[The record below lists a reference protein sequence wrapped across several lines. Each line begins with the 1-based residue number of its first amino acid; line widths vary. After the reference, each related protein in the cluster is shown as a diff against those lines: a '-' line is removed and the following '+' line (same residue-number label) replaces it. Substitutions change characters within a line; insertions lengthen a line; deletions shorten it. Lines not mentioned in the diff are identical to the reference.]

1 MSAVSEIMST
11 DLQVIEPPENLG
23 RAARSMQVFDIGDLP
38 ICDGHRLPGMVID
51 RDITAR
57 AVAEGLNAAQC
68 SLSDVTSADLQ
79 FCTAHLDAQDVMRQ
93 MADRQ
98 TRRLPL
104 IDTDRHLVGTVS
116 LGDLALRQQGD
127 IARTLRH
134 ISAPARADA
143 GRV

>member
-11 DLQVIEPPENLG
+11 DLQVIEPQENLG
-23 RAARSMQVFDIGDLP
+23 RAARLMLVFNIGDLP
-38 ICDGHRLPGMVID
+38 ICDGHRLLGMVTD
-51 RDITAR
+51 RDITVR

-68 SLSDVTSADLQ
+68 SVSDVMSADLP
-79 FCTAHLDAQDVMRQ
+79 FCTADQDAQDVMRQ

-98 TRRLPL
+98 TRRLPV
-104 IDTDRHLVGTVS
+104 IDADRHLVGTVS

-134 ISAPARADA
+134 VSAPARADA
-143 GRV
+143 GRF

>member
-11 DLQVIEPPENLG
+11 DLQVIEPPKNLG
-23 RAARSMQVFDIGDLP
+23 RAARLMQVFDIGDLP
-38 ICDGHRLPGMVID
+38 ICDGHRLLGMVID
-51 RDITAR
+51 CDITAR
-57 AVAEGLNAAQC
+57 AVAEGLNAAQR
-68 SLSDVTSADLQ
+68 SVSDVMSADLQ

-116 LGDLALRQQGD
+116 LGDPALRQQGD